1 MEKSVAEDSPQPFPV
16 LVEQAVSYKV
26 SGIVGNTGDCDCDF
40 LFHPR
45 NRKTPARVA
54 EAEQLLY
61 LRSLSLYSASIFFN
75 RLRRRLLILVP
86 DRPHKFD
93 IRLFYSSLY
102 CKPPQNGFVSNV

>member
-45 NRKTPARVA
+45 DRKTPARVA
-54 EAEQLLY
+54 EAEQLPD
-61 LRSLSLYSASIFFN
+61 LRFLPSYSASTF
-75 RLRRRLLILVP
+75 
-86 DRPHKFD
+86 
-93 IRLFYSSLY
+93 
-102 CKPPQNGFVSNV
+102 